1 MIRRETSA
9 RPMAGQRRPAVPN
22 DAQTRAATPATAG
35 ADALAVALTRFARAQ
50 SEPEVLALRQEVA
63 SAQFGAMRAILLK
76 IETTL
81 GAAHRV
87 ARLTGGALSCGSPV
101 SEPRIERLLQRG
113 AVLVTGRPA
122 SDLPGVP
129 VPEGAA
135 LAVLVPCSG
144 SGSTGAVCA
153 FWGAGARRPARSQL
167 DRLRLLAA
175 TVELAFDRQLS
186 ELRGRVLRADLDNRV
201 RNVLAVIRSVGTRSA
216 ERAVS
221 MDDFLL
227 HFEGRIDA
235 IGRSQIVA
243 SRSGE
248 IGFEDLLREELLA
261 QTIQDAGNVS
271 LEGLDVPVSADQA
284 EALGLA
290 IHELAVNAV
299 KFGAFAGPNGSL
311 AVRWWVESAGDSL
324 VLNMDWR
331 ESVGQQ
337 AGLAPPE
344 RSGFGLTYIQHA
356 LPFQLNAEVVLDFA
370 PRGLRCQVA
379 VPLPHL
385 AGMRARPACRVVAMP
400 GVPVP
405 VERAEPRRASVDRRG

>member
-1 MIRRETSA
+1 MPNQTQIRSA
-9 RPMAGQRRPAVPN
+9 RPRTGN
-22 DAQTRAATPATAG
+22 AG
-35 ADALAVALTRFARAQ
+35 ADPLADALTRFARAQ
-50 SEPEVLALRQEVA
+50 SEPEVLALLQEIA
-63 SAQFGAMRAILLK
+63 AAQFGAMRAILLK
-76 IETTL
+76 IETAL

-87 ARLTGGALSCGSPV
+87 ARLTGGALSSGAPV
-101 SEPRIERLLQRG
+101 CEPRIERLLDRG
-113 AVLVTGRPA
+113 AVLVTGRA
-122 SDLPGVP
+122 RSDLPGVP

-144 SGSTGAVCA
+144 PGSTGAVCA
-153 FWGAGARRPARSQL
+153 FWGPGARRPARPQL

-186 ELRGRVLRADLDNRV
+186 DLRGRVLRADLDNRV

-221 MDDFLL
+221 MGDFLL

-235 IGRSQIVA
+235 IGRSQIAA
-243 SRSGE
+243 SRAGE
-248 IGFEDLLREELLA
+248 TGFEDLLREELLA

-311 AVRWWVESAGDSL
+311 AVRWWVESSADSL
-324 VLNMDWR
+324 VLNIDWR
-331 ESVGQQ
+331 ESVGPQS
-337 AGLAPPE
+337 GLVPPE

-356 LPFQLNAEVVLDFA
+356 LPFQLNAEVTLDFA
-370 PRGLRCQVA
+370 PRGLRCQIA
-379 VPLPHL
+379 VPLHRPP
-385 AGMRARPACRVVAMP
+385 GMRARPACRVVAMP
-400 GVPVP
+400 GAPAP
-405 VERAEPRRASVDRRG
+405 GKRPERRKASVDRRG